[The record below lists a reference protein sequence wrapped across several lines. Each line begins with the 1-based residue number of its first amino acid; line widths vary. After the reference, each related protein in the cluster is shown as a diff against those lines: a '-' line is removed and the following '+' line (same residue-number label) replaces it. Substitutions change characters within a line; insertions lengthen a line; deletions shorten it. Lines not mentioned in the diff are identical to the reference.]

1 VASLHLQHQYEKQ
14 QLEKE
19 LENVTKERI
28 ERDRRK
34 EREEGKEKDGWMK
47 ELQEKYLLKD
57 MEVKQ
62 LQQLIA
68 ESYKSVSSSMNALS
82 K

>member
-1 VASLHLQHQYEKQ
+1 MASLHLQHQYEKQ